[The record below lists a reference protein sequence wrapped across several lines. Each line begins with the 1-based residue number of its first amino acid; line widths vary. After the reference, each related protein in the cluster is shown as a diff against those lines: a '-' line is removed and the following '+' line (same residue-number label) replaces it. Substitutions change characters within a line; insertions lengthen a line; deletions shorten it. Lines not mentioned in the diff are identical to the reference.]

1 MASPTL
7 WYEAFGFGPA
17 ARLLDEPDYAVLD
30 RMVLDD
36 ELETA
41 LGLRAEVV
49 HGALRVHGRRGMYA
63 DFWFTRPGPGRRL
76 RVTYENGD
84 TRTYDRNTTDELVQI
99 WRAL

>member
-1 MASPTL
+1 MAETTP
-7 WYEAFGFGPA
+7 WYEEFGFGPA
-17 ARLLDEPDYAVLD
+17 ARLLDAPDYVVLD

-49 HGALRVHGRRGMYA
+49 HGALRVHGQLGMYA
-63 DFWFTRPGPGRRL
+63 DFWPTGSTGRRL

-84 TRTYDRNTTDELVQI
+84 TRTYERNTTDELVQI
-99 WRAL
+99 WREL